1 MVAQPVGDVLRHT
14 EVWEQCITLEHHVHR
29 ALVGGHPGHRLP
41 GQQHLAGAGLVEAG
55 DHPQG
60 GGLATAGTA
69 VALHHVAELDIDE
82 LACVAHGRPLVPGVP
97 GMWPQASYGGFRLY
111 ISLGG

>member
-1 MVAQPVGDVLRHT
+1 M
-14 EVWEQCITLEHHVHR
+14 
-29 ALVGGHPGHRLP
+29 P

-55 DHPQG
+55 DHPQR

-69 VALHHVAELDIDE
+69 EEGVEGAAPHLEVQAVDRRHRAIALDHIAELDIDE